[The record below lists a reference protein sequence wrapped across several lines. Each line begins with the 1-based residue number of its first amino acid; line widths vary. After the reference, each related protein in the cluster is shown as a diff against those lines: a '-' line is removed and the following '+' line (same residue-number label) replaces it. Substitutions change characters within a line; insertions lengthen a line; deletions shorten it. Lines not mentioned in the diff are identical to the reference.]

1 MNINVNEIIALLGPG
16 RGELLWNLLL
26 YAIFFLALIALF
38 IMPDRNLRAT
48 LLVTA
53 VLVAAV
59 IVKLSL
65 SVGPRQ
71 APIIGR
77 CDFGMLVLNA
87 LMFSFPLLS
96 IGLIRTRKRTA
107 VFVPLILGGIMGGLF
122 FFGYWIVVQ
131 NARCPVWA

>member
-1 MNINVNEIIALLGPG
+1 MNISVNEIIALLGPG

-26 YAIFFLALIALF
+26 YTIFILALIALF
-38 IMPDRNLRAT
+38 IMPDKNLRAT

-53 VLVAAV
+53 VLLAAV

-96 IGLIRTRKRTA
+96 LGLVRTRKRTA
-107 VFVPLILGGIMGGLF
+107 VFAPLILGGIVGGLF